1 MWDIFNR
8 VAFMMERKML
18 LTLKSIAERPR

>member
-8 VAFMMERKML
+8 VAFMIERKML